1 MDQKG
6 GYETSITCLSI
17 INSDLKTL
25 EPLMSKKKK
34 KRWKMEKGHVYRDG
48 DQENDTHCSLSL

>member
-6 GYETSITCLSI
+6 GYETSITCLLR
-17 INSDLKTL
+17 INPDLKTL

-34 KRWKMEKGHVYRDG
+34 KRWKMEKGHVCRDG